1 MYSDYIITIDENGEP
16 YIAHAF
22 GIGSWI
28 KRVVKYDKK
37 EPDGKGGW
45 RYYYNTVKRKAGTAA
60 KKAWGSKAGRW
71 IDSHDAGITER
82 IMANRLSRKA
92 KRASRKGY
100 NDDATAYSKRS
111 AELRRESKSE
121 REAAKEA
128 IKRLLS
134 RNGDKKVVNLG
145 EYTVVYP
152 NPDTVEQNPDK
163 TEYNR
168 PTSHQKNVT
177 GTAKD
182 GWNKRRET
190 VSEAQTNKTL
200 NDLHDL
206 HETYEKA
213 ANEFSYYNGGTYDNR
228 PYSSERARKTS
239 AQEKHQK
246 QQAMKTAEA
255 DYQKKKDEIVKTY
268 ERSLE
273 SGGYV
278 KKTKPKERI
287 VRKSNDSYALVDT
300 LENDAKAAH
309 LDDLF
314 SALEK
319 AGRETSDAYKAAV
332 KKAEKRREYEQTHVS
347 SGANMM
353 PYDDPAYLEALR
365 KEQDIED
372 ILNRILYK

>member
-1 MYSDYIITIDENGEP
+1 MYNDYIITVDENGEP
-16 YIAHAF
+16 YIAHWF
-22 GIGSWI
+22 GLGHKNPPRNHKYVAKI
-28 KRVVKYDKK
+28 KTPKGIRYFYTNADLKAYYFNQRVKTKI
-37 EPDGKGGW
+37 
-45 RYYYNTVKRKAGTAA
+45 N
-60 KKAWGSKAGRW
+60 
-71 IDSHDAGITER
+71 
-82 IMANRLSRKA
+82 NLLSRK
-92 KRASRKGY
+92 KP
-100 NDDATAYSKRS
+100 
-111 AELRRESKSE
+111 E
-121 REAAKEA
+121 
-128 IKRLLS
+128 
-134 RNGDKKVVNLG
+134 
-145 EYTVVYP
+145 P
-152 NPDTVEQNPDK
+152 
-163 TEYNR
+163 NR
-168 PTSHQKNVT
+168 PSSHQKNVT

-213 ANEFSYYNGGTYDNR
+213 ANEFSYYNGRTYDGR
-228 PYSSERARKTS
+228 PYSLERARKTS

-255 DYQKKKDEIVKTY
+255 DYQKKKDEIVKMY

-287 VRKSNDSYALVDT
+287 IRKSNDSYVLVDT
-300 LENDAKAAH
+300 LENDAKVAH

-319 AGRETSDAYKAAV
+319 ASRETSAAYKAAV
-332 KKAEKRREYEQTHVS
+332 KKAEARDEYAQTHPTSLV
-347 SGANMM
+347 NKM
-353 PYDDPAYLEALR
+353 PDEDPAYLEAYR